1 MCDTCCGDK
10 KIDQLQDFEETRRF
24 RYVKQDF
31 WDNRFGYISLMV
43 NEVAE
48 GLLFTKKKL
57 LNDVNDMESYQ
68 NVLANR
74 KNNIR
79 HNNILKMEDYGTH
92 KSKEGEPYG
101 YFITAIYEW
110 PRTDLGEVIE
120 EYSVGNM
127 NYYIPPEVLMNIA
140 IDCTE
145 GLTFLESRNLAFHDL
160 RPKYIGKK
168 NNDNHW
174 FLMDRLADPKK
185 HPACHRDNIEKKV
198 DPYMAPELLED
209 LLDVRSIRTPD
220 LSRSHTNPDL
230 SKSIKNSRFSCK
242 SDVFSLGMCLLNAGT
257 KESTASCYDLVCLRI
272 NQQNLNNLK
281 QKFRQSYQN
290 YNKVLVDFVEKCL
303 ILQFEMR
310 PSPSQ
315 LSSFLMKSNARVQ
328 DPMKVRKA
336 DNKFVIITH
345 CKCTDAE

>member
-1 MCDTCCGDK
+1 MCSTCCGDK
-10 KIDQLQDFEETRRF
+10 KIQELHDFTETRRF

-31 WDNRFGYISLMV
+31 WDSRFGYISLMV
-43 NEVAE
+43 NEVAN

-57 LNDVNDMESYQ
+57 LNDADDMESYH

-74 KNNIR
+74 QNNIR
-79 HNNILKMEDYGTH
+79 HNNILKMTDHGAH
-92 KSKEGEPYG
+92 KSKIGEPDG

-110 PRTDLGEVIE
+110 PRTDLEEVIL
-120 EYSVGNM
+120 EYNLGNT

-168 NNDNHW
+168 NNDNNW
-174 FLMDRLADPKK
+174 LLMDRLADPKK
-185 HPACHRDNIEKKV
+185 HPACHQDNIKNKV
-198 DPYMAPELLED
+198 DPYMAPEALEE
-209 LLDVRSIRTPD
+209 LCDVRTNRSPNRNGSHHNQN
-220 LSRSHTNPDL
+220 LSH
-230 SKSIKNSRFSCK
+230 SIKSSKFCCK
-242 SDVFSLGMCLLNAGT
+242 SDVFSLGMCLLSAGT
-257 KESTASCYDLVCLRI
+257 KESTASCYDLVHLHL
-272 NQQNLNNLK
+272 NQQNLNNLM
-281 QKFRQSYQN
+281 QKFRQTYQN

-303 ILQFEMR
+303 TLQYDMR

-315 LSSFLMKSNARVQ
+315 LSSFLKKSNARVI
-328 DPMKVRKA
+328 DPMSVRCG

-345 CKCTDAE
+345 CKHEE